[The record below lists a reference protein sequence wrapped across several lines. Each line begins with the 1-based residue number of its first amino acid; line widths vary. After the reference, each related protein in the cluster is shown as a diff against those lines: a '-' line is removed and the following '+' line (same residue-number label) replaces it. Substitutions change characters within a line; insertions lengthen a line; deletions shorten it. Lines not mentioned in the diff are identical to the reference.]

1 MINNIKGKKTGGG
14 TNDILIVYN
23 LFSYLLLYISCILF
37 GIATIIFFNA
47 CFNLS
52 KVSTGR
58 EGRFMDK
65 PIFEYL
71 KEDDIMYIDE
81 YLLNIK
87 SPIPITIVS
96 IFIISFVAILCIW
109 RWWNKFY
116 KDDPF
121 PYNFNMLFYIAM
133 MPYLFTFIIIITYN
147 EFRRVYI
154 NDTFVGCDKEYKKDI
169 IDDILTEETQT
180 GNASYLKELKKIII
194 YMLENDVK
202 FTNDDDIKSKLEKN
216 NDEDV
221 SSIAKGLKL
230 EIKDNQISILKLIID
245 IYEKDYKGNDKI
257 KYIKYINDYF
267 DLLINNKRGNYTK
280 YYILGLAKNIPEKI
294 NNVCDL
300 FKNSLDDIKNKI
312 YAYFIVII
320 TLYCL
325 FLIVIP
331 LIIYG
336 YYETDT
342 IIKFIINSSFDIY
355 STAFI
360 FTLFFAFIIYF
371 ALFYTKGIL

>member
-1 MINNIKGKKTGGG
+1 MINNRKDKKTGGG
-14 TNDILIVYN
+14 ANDILIIYN

-37 GIATIIFFNA
+37 GIATIIFINA
-47 CFNLS
+47 CFNLN

-58 EGRFMDK
+58 EGTLIDK

-71 KEDDIMYIDE
+71 KKDDILYIDE
-81 YLLNIK
+81 YLLNTK
-87 SPIPITIVS
+87 SPIFITIVS
-96 IFIISFVAILCIW
+96 IFIISFVAVLCIW
-109 RWWNKFY
+109 LWWKNYKKYEKFEYNIDKFY
-116 KDDPF
+116 
-121 PYNFNMLFYIAM
+121 YIAIAM
-133 MPYLFTFIIIITYN
+133 MPYLFTLIIIITYN

-154 NDTFVGCDKEYKKDI
+154 NDTFLGCNKEYEKDI
-169 IDDILTEETQT
+169 IDNILAED
-180 GNASYLKELKKIII
+180 NPSYLKEIKKIII
-194 YMLENDVK
+194 FMLENDK
-202 FTNDDDIKSKLEKN
+202 TYTNDEDIKSKLEKN

-221 SSIAKGLKL
+221 SRIAKGLKL
-230 EIKDNQISILKLIID
+230 EIKDNQISILKLILD
-245 IYEKDYKGNDKI
+245 IYEKDYKENDKI

-280 YYILGLAKNIPEKI
+280 YYILGLAKNIPDKI

-320 TLYCL
+320 TFYCL

-336 YYETDT
+336 YYEKDT
-342 IIKFIINSSFDIY
+342 INKFIINSYFDIY
-355 STAFI
+355 RTAFI
-360 FTLFFAFIIYF
+360 FTLFVAFIIYF

>member
-96 IFIISFVAILCIW
+96 IFIISFVAVLCIW
-109 RWWNKFY
+109 FWCYKFY
-116 KDDPF
+116 KDDPL
-121 PYNFNMLFYIAM
+121 PYKFNMLFYIAM
-133 MPYLFTFIIIITYN
+133 MPYLFTLIIIITYN

-154 NDTFVGCDKEYKKDI
+154 NDTFVGCDNEYKKDI
-169 IDDILTEETQT
+169 IDNILAED
-180 GNASYLKELKKIII
+180 NPSYLKELKKIII
-194 YMLENDVK
+194 FMLENDVTY
-202 FTNDDDIKSKLEKN
+202 TNDEDIKSKLEKN

-230 EIKDNQISILKLIID
+230 EIKDNQISILKLILD

-257 KYIKYINDYF
+257 KYIKYINDYL
-267 DLLINNKRGNYTK
+267 DLLINNKRSNYTK
-280 YYILGLAKNIPEKI
+280 YYILGLAKNIPDKI

-300 FKNSLDDIKNKI
+300 FKNSLDDVKNKI

-320 TLYCL
+320 TFYCL

-336 YYETDT
+336 CYETDT
-342 IIKFIINSSFDIY
+342 IIKFIINSSFNIY

-360 FTLFFAFIIYF
+360 FTLFFA
-371 ALFYTKGIL
+371 L